1 MYGSNTFAEG
11 YMIGRDSTGCN
22 GGYGNQN
29 GGWGDAWWIVVLL
42 IFGWGGFGNGNGF
55 GNRNGYS
62 DGGAANGYTLAT
74 DFATIERK
82 IDGVNS
88 GICDGF
94 YAMNTAFGNLNNT
107 VNTNTAQL
115 QNSMNQGFSGLNTG
129 ITTQGYENRIAIN
142 GIGTQLAACCC
153 DLREAISGVNYNMVT
168 NTNAITNQIYNQSCE
183 TQRQIE
189 RGFCD
194 TNYNNAT
201 NTRDIIQSTHTD
213 TDRIMARLDA
223 MENARKD
230 EKIAMLQN
238 KLMSFENREA
248 MNEWSNYIVNE
259 VRPCPKPMYEVCNPY
274 DYQNV
279 RNNSCRTCC

>member
-11 YMIGRDSTGCN
+11 YMIGRDNN
-22 GGYGNQN
+22 GNNCYGNQN
-29 GGWGDAWWIVVLL
+29 GWGDAWWIVVLL
-42 IFGWGGFGNGNGF
+42 IFGWGGFGNGF
-55 GNRNGYS
+55 GNR
-62 DGGAANGYTLAT
+62 GGTVDSGVANGYTLAT
-74 DFATIERK
+74 DFANIERK

-88 GICDGF
+88 GLCDGF
-94 YAMNTAFGNLNNT
+94 YAVNTAFGNLNNT

-115 QNSMNQGFSGLNTG
+115 QNSMNQGFSGLSTG

-142 GIGTQLAACCC
+142 GIGTQLASCCC
-153 DLREAISGVNYNMVT
+153 DIREGISGINYNLAT
-168 NTNAITNQIYNQSCE
+168 QANALSNQMGNCCCE

-194 TNYNNAT
+194 TNYNNAN

-230 EKIAMLQN
+230 EKIAMLQS
-238 KLMSFENREA
+238 KVSTLENREA
-248 MNEWSNYIVNE
+248 MSGWSNYIVNE

-274 DYQNV
+274 SYQAPQ
-279 RNNSCRTCC
+279 NSCRSCC